1 MTNSRLTLISHP
13 LCPFVQRVAI
23 VLREKHIPFE
33 QIQIDLNDKP
43 GWFLAI
49 SPAGKVPLLK
59 VERDPDQ
66 AVVLF
71 ESMAICEYL
80 EEAYPDHSI
89 HPADPLTRAQHRAW
103 IEFSS
108 AMLMDAWGYL
118 NAVDEAVA
126 ATKVADLRKK
136 LERFEAVL
144 PDESYFAGAAFSM
157 VDVVTAPLFRYFD
170 ILGDDV
176 PHDIFG
182 GLSHVASWRRALA
195 ERPSVRD
202 AVMADY
208 GVRFRTHLKGH
219 AVLLAS
225 A

>member
-1 MTNSRLTLISHP
+1 MTHSRLTLISQP

-33 QIQIDLNDKP
+33 QIQIDLSDKP
-43 GWFLAI
+43 DWFVAL
-49 SPAGKVPLLK
+49 SPTGKVPVLK
-59 VERDPDQ
+59 VERDQDQ

-71 ESMAICEYL
+71 ESIAICEYL
-80 EEAYPDHSI
+80 EEAYPDHGV
-89 HPADPLTRAQHRAW
+89 HPADPLARARHRAW

-118 NAVDEAVA
+118 NAVDETVA
-126 ATKVADLRKK
+126 AAKAADLRKK

-144 PDESYFAGAAFSM
+144 SDEPYFAGAAFSM
-157 VDVVTAPLFRYFD
+157 VDAVTAPVFRYFD

-182 GLSHVASWRRALA
+182 GLSRVAWWRHALA
-195 ERPSVRD
+195 ERSSVRD

-208 GVRFRTHLKGH
+208 GARFRTHLRDR
-219 AVLLAS
+219 ATLLAS
-225 A
+225 G

>member
-1 MTNSRLTLISHP
+1 MTNSRLTLVSHP
-13 LCPFVQRVAI
+13 ICPFVQRVAI

-33 QIQIDLNDKP
+33 QIQIDLSDKP
-43 GWFLAI
+43 DWFVAI

-59 VERDPDQ
+59 VERDANQ

-80 EEAYPDHSI
+80 EEAYPDHRI

-108 AMLMDAWGYL
+108 AMLMDAWGFL
-118 NAVDEAVA
+118 NAVDETVA
-126 ATKVADLRKK
+126 ATKAADLRKK
-136 LERFEAVL
+136 LERLEAVL
-144 PDESYFAGAAFSM
+144 PYESYFAGATFSM
-157 VDVVTAPLFRYFD
+157 VDAVTAPVFRYFD
-170 ILGDDV
+170 VLGDEV
-176 PHDIFG
+176 PQDIFG
-182 GLSHVASWRRALA
+182 GLNHVASWRCALA

-208 GVRFRTHLKGH
+208 GVRFRTHLKDH
-219 AVLLAS
+219 AALLAS
-225 A
+225 G